1 MNSFE
6 DHLKDLV
13 DTETEYSY
21 GRIPDVDL
29 DQLIVPMEIWN
40 ALIDKYDDATC
51 ASTVLLA
58 MLITARED
66 FIKFR
71 SENKSLVS
79 YLAKEFEMR
88 KKADEHKRT
97 KVAKTGIL
105 NPNKL
110 HSYKFNEDLF
120 LRSEI
125 ISSGKDHGFI
135 MYLDWSGSMHEEHDE
150 YD

>member
-1 MNSFE
+1 M
-6 DHLKDLV
+6 
-13 DTETEYSY
+13 
-21 GRIPDVDL
+21 II
-29 DQLIVPMEIWN
+29 LISGKE
-40 ALIDKYDDATC
+40 K
-51 ASTVLLA
+51 
-58 MLITARED
+58 

-120 LRSEI
+120 LRSEVI
-125 ISSGKDHGFI
+125 TSGKNHGFI
-135 MYLDWSGSMHEEHDE
+135 MYLDWSGSMHNRHGKHD
-150 YD
+150 

>member
-1 MNSFE
+1 MYLVSETMNSFE

-13 DTETEYSY
+13 DTETEYNY
-21 GRIPDVDL
+21 GRIPEVDL
-29 DQLIVPMEIWN
+29 DKIIIPMEEWN
-40 ALIDKYDDATC
+40 TLIDDHDMSFYGANRYPIAK
-51 ASTVLLA
+51 
-58 MLITARED
+58 EN

-135 MYLDWSGSMHEEHDE
+135 MYLDWSG
-150 YD
+150 